1 MHEIKKKGF
10 CLTIKKLLQFKGNN
24 YHQNFGRLSLV
35 DEEFNFNVEK
45 DIKNYIDRR
54 PTNR

>member
-1 MHEIKKKGF
+1 MHEIKKSFLFNNK
-10 CLTIKKLLQFKGNN
+10 KKLFQFKGNN

>member
-1 MHEIKKKGF
+1 MKLKKFSVLQKKKLF
-10 CLTIKKLLQFKGNN
+10 QFKGNN